1 MTRVIV
7 HAGFH
12 KTGTSSLQD
21 FLTQNRGALKP
32 VLAYYGKADF
42 PEAGSHARIYGQRRF
57 WWRKLL
63 FRRAF
68 QRFLTGIPD
77 APLIVLSRETLAGVM
92 PGHRRLGGRRVEN
105 YRDAAIP
112 LAREILRGLRH
123 RFGPDV
129 AVDFLYTLR
138 DRDSWLDSV
147 HGHLLRS
154 IHLTDD
160 LADYQAGFS
169 VLPDPEADAN
179 KIAKA
184 LAPVPVHIAWLEDY
198 ADLPEGP
205 AGAVLDLAGIPD
217 DLRRRLVPVG
227 RRNQGQSRALRN
239 EFLRINREGG
249 SRAEL
254 KARKEHLLATIAA
267 KPQKP

>member
-21 FLTQNRGALKP
+21 FLKQNRAALKP
-32 VLAYYGKADF
+32 VLTYYGKADF
-42 PEAGSHARIYGQRRF
+42 VKAGVHARIYGQRQF
-57 WWRKLL
+57 WWRRLL

-68 QRFLTGIPD
+68 RRFLAAVPD
-77 APLIVLSRETLAGVM
+77 APLIVLSRETFAGAM
-92 PGHRRLGGRRVEN
+92 PGHRKLGGSRVEN
-105 YRDAAIP
+105 YADAAIP
-112 LAREILRGLRH
+112 LAREILRGLRR

-160 LADYQAGFS
+160 LADYLAGFH
-169 VLPDPEADAN
+169 VLPDPEVDAN
-179 KIAKA
+179 RIAKA

-205 AGAVLDLAGIPD
+205 AGAVLDLAGVPD
-217 DLRRRLVPVG
+217 DFRLALAPVG
-227 RRNQGQSRALRN
+227 PRNPGQSRAVRDV
-239 EFLRINREGG
+239 FLKINRAGG

-254 KARKEHLLATIAA
+254 KAKKEHLLAAIAA